1 MSAQNSTDPMGA
13 TNPENGGAT
22 ATDLKGKGRAPAAQ
36 EPVEDTSMA
45 EDDDDDDDEEDPE
58 EEPEAADDDNMEE
71 IDLDNVIGRRTRG
84 KVIDFANAAQENPA
98 DDDDEED
105 DDDFV
110 EDDNKMD
117 DSKMDED

>member
-22 ATDLKGKGRAPAAQ
+22 ATDLKDKGRAPAAQ

-58 EEPEAADDDNMEE
+58 EVSALQEPSPHGSSLITN
-71 IDLDNVIGRRTRG
+71 NVYTGTRG
-84 KVIDFANAAQENPA
+84 WYAQPFT
-98 DDDDEED
+98 DH
-105 DDDFV
+105 FYV
-110 EDDNKMD
+110 PHLT
-117 DSKMDED
+117 SL